1 MGEEPNTGAGWNMGD
16 KLVLICLAIWALLF
30 GILHVTNISIVWADP
45 VMGFAALI
53 LGIVCLIR
61 ALR

>member
-1 MGEEPNTGAGWNMGD
+1 
-16 KLVLICLAIWALLF
+16 LAIWALLF
-30 GILHVTNISIVWADP
+30 GIAKVTNIQIVWMDP
-45 VMGFAALI
+45 VMGLAALV